1 MSQQCHA
8 FTNKGDRCN
17 NNSAHGYLTC
27 NIKSHITQYNTHTH
41 NKSNIQMGGAWG
53 QVINPISSFNKS
65 NIKIGGGWGQVIN
78 PISSFNKYNKKNIQ
92 MGGGWGDDKVSF
104 FGLFKNN

>member
-1 MSQQCHA
+1 
-8 FTNKGDRCN
+8 
-17 NNSAHGYLTC
+17 
-27 NIKSHITQYNTHTH
+27 
-41 NKSNIQMGGAWG
+41 MGGAWG

-78 PISSFNKYNKKNIQ
+78 PISSFNKYNKKNLQ